1 MEKKLQN
8 PIVICV
14 LALLCC
20 ALWGSAFPCIKIGYE
35 WMEIE
40 GIGSQI
46 LFAGYRFFLSGVL
59 TFALGCLLERRILRM
74 KRENFGVIFRQGVL
88 QTTIQYVCFYIGLAH
103 TTGAKGSIIN
113 ASNAFVSIVAAHY
126 MIRSER
132 MTWKKGLGCILGLA
146 GVVLV
151 NLEPGGFGGGFRF
164 LGEGMVLLCTI
175 AYGVSTVLLKMIS
188 DRESPM
194 TITAYQTLIGS
205 ALLIVIGWLLHGDVG
220 VFTWKS
226 AALLFYMAL
235 LSTVAFS
242 LWTLLLKYNPVGK
255 VAVYGFTIPI
265 FGVLLSGI
273 LLGETIFSVKY
284 LAALLFV
291 SGGVILVNRNDA
303 GKQNQDDVSSRNR

>member
-103 TTGAKGSIIN
+103 TTGAKGSIIT

-303 GKQNQDDVSSRNR
+303 GKQNRDDVSSRNR

>member
-303 GKQNQDDVSSRNR
+303 GKQNRDDVSSRNR

>member
-194 TITAYQTLIGS
+194 TITAYQMLIGS

-303 GKQNQDDVSSRNR
+303 GKQNRDDVSSRNR

>member
-265 FGVLLSGI
+265 FGVLLSG
-273 LLGETIFSVKY
+273 
-284 LAALLFV
+284 
-291 SGGVILVNRNDA
+291 R
-303 GKQNQDDVSSRNR
+303 SSP

>member
-113 ASNAFVSIVAAHY
+113 ASNAFVSIVATHY

-303 GKQNQDDVSSRNR
+303 GKQNRDDVSSRNR

>member
-40 GIGSQI
+40 GTGSQI

-59 TFALGCLLERRILRM
+59 TFVLGCLLERRILRM

-175 AYGVSTVLLKMIS
+175 AYGVSTVLLKIIS

-205 ALLIVIGWLLHGDVG
+205 VLLIVTGWCLHGEVS
-220 VFTWKS
+220 VNTWKS
-226 AALLFYMAL
+226 SALLFYMAL

-284 LAALLFV
+284 VAALIFV

-303 GKQNQDDVSSRNR
+303 GKQNRDDVSSRNR

>member
-20 ALWGSAFPCIKIGYE
+20 ALWGSAFPCIKIRYE

-303 GKQNQDDVSSRNR
+303 GKQNRDDVSSRNR

>member
-284 LAALLFV
+284 LAARLFV
-291 SGGVILVNRNDA
+291 RGGVILVNRNDA
-303 GKQNQDDVSSRNR
+303 GKQNRDDVSSRNR

>member
-88 QTTIQYVCFYIGLAH
+88 QTTIQYACFYIGLAH

-303 GKQNQDDVSSRNR
+303 GKQNRDDVSSRNR

>member
-303 GKQNQDDVSSRNR
+303 GKQNRDDVSCRNR

>member
-40 GIGSQI
+40 GTGSQI

-74 KRENFGVIFRQGVL
+74 KRENFGVIFRQGIL

-205 ALLIVIGWLLHGDVG
+205 VLLIATGWCLHGEVS
-220 VFTWKS
+220 VNTWKS
-226 AALLFYMAL
+226 SALLFYMAL

-284 LAALLFV
+284 VAALIFV

-303 GKQNQDDVSSRNR
+303 GKQNWDDVSSRNQ

>member
-59 TFALGCLLERRILRM
+59 TFALGCLLERQILRM

-303 GKQNQDDVSSRNR
+303 GKQNRDDVSSRNR

>member
-40 GIGSQI
+40 GIGSQN

-265 FGVLLSGI
+265 FGMLLSGI

-303 GKQNQDDVSSRNR
+303 GKQNRDDVSSRNR

>member
-1 MEKKLQN
+1 MENKLQN
-8 PIVICV
+8 PIVICA

-20 ALWGSAFPCIKIGYE
+20 ALWGSAFPCIKIGYD
-35 WMEIE
+35 WMKIE
-40 GIGSQI
+40 GTGSQI

-59 TFALGCLLERRILRM
+59 TFLIGCMLEKRILRM
-74 KRENFGVIFRQGVL
+74 KRGSFGVIFRQGVL
-88 QTTIQYVCFYIGLAH
+88 QTTVQYICFYIGLAH

-132 MTWKKGLGCILGLA
+132 MTWKKGVGCMLGLA
-146 GVVLV
+146 GVILV
-151 NLEPGGFGGGFRF
+151 NLEPGGFAGGFHF

-205 ALLIVIGWLLHGDVG
+205 VLLIVTGWCLQGEVS
-220 VFTWKS
+220 VTVWKS

-284 LAALLFV
+284 VAALILV
-291 SGGVILVNRNDA
+291 SGGVILVNRKDTVKE
-303 GKQNQDDVSSRNR
+303 G

>member
-8 PIVICV
+8 PIVSCV

-265 FGVLLSGI
+265 FGMLLSGI

-303 GKQNQDDVSSRNR
+303 GKQNRDDVSSRNR

>member
-226 AALLFYMAL
+226 AALLFDMAL

-303 GKQNQDDVSSRNR
+303 GKQNRDDVSSRNR

>member
-103 TTGAKGSIIN
+103 ATGAKGSIIN

-303 GKQNQDDVSSRNR
+303 GKQNRDDVSSRNR